1 MFFAFVVL
9 TMAAIVS
16 AVLFLTGTLSLRDS
30 GGRLVFDNELRHLAA
45 STERRMGHLSAMA
58 IRMGHHL
65 SHSIEHFL
73 EERGLT
79 TDDLRRRPELL
90 RPILANQ
97 FDNLMLSLE
106 QAKTTGAFLILDV
119 TASRRMREARS

>member
-16 AVLFLTGTLSLRDS
+16 AVLFLTSTLSLRDS

-58 IRMGHHL
+58 IRMGHPVAQHRTL
-65 SHSIEHFL
+65 SGGAGS
-73 EERGLT
+73 
-79 TDDLRRRPELL
+79 DDGRP
-90 RPILANQ
+90 
-97 FDNLMLSLE
+97 
-106 QAKTTGAFLILDV
+106 
-119 TASRRMREARS
+119 ASAARASEADPGEPV

>member
-45 STERRMGHLSAMA
+45 NYQDRKS
-58 IRMGHHL
+58 
-65 SHSIEHFL
+65 
-73 EERGLT
+73 
-79 TDDLRRRPELL
+79 
-90 RPILANQ
+90 
-97 FDNLMLSLE
+97 
-106 QAKTTGAFLILDV
+106 V
-119 TASRRMREARS
+119 V

>member
-106 QAKTTGAFLILDV
+106 QA
-119 TASRRMREARS
+119 SR

>member
-65 SHSIEHFL
+65 CGFRTSVFCGWRAS
-73 EERGLT
+73 ERRSAYWNGVLSASVVG
-79 TDDLRRRPELL
+79 RR
-90 RPILANQ
+90 
-97 FDNLMLSLE
+97 
-106 QAKTTGAFLILDV
+106 QALFAC
-119 TASRRMREARS
+119 